1 MLRHLIIAALRNL
14 NANRLQSAIAIIGLS
29 IGIAAALIMALV
41 VRNQTGYERF
51 IPGYERTYRLLEE
64 TTPAGHAPLYRTNVS
79 SKAASIIKLNAPEIE
94 SATRLI
100 LPNSSV
106 AGGARVAE
114 LKRGEISASEPI
126 YWADPNVFDVLPLP
140 VFRGDL
146 AKALSQPDGIVLPR
160 ATAHKYFGRDDVV
173 GQTILLDGNPMT
185 VRAVIEDLPQNA
197 TSLEAGIF
205 ASGLA
210 AASPLVKSPQTDVQT
225 YLRLKPGIDV
235 AALEGKIPDLTR
247 LVQGPPPPPGENPN
261 SLPRPT
267 LLLLLVP
274 IDRLPLFAGLFPGAQ
289 TRLTVSAIV
298 GLLVLFIASVNFV
311 NLLTARAAR
320 RALEVGIRK
329 VCGAAKAMLVAQFLG
344 EAILTVLLSTCLAV
358 ALSEWLL
365 PSVNAFMGAG
375 AAFDYWHNPE
385 LLAALGLSIVV
396 LGVLSGAYPA
406 FVLSAIRPAGVLKGL
421 LQNTP
426 GAGLVR
432 SGLVML
438 QFAILIGLVVAASV
452 IYQQHV
458 YSTHEGLRADI
469 DQMLVVRGGCPPAF
483 HDEVRKLPGVA
494 GVSCDDGTFLGDRE
508 SINGFMRNGEPITTD
523 VVFLD
528 WDIFALYGIKP
539 VAGTIPTAPDTAQSS
554 TVIMNETAARKFGF
568 ASPKDA
574 IGQAV
579 KTLNRTSTVIA
590 IVPDIAFKA
599 AAKTIEPTRYYSGPI
614 AAPPT
619 AAAMIAALAQTSIRL
634 KGQQIPETLAAID
647 RIWAATGHATP
658 INRYFLDDHL
668 QQFYLSLLRQA
679 QLLAIFS
686 GVAVFLAS
694 LGLLGLSISTADR
707 RTKEIGIRKAMGAGS
722 ADVTRLLLWQFTKP
736 VLWANLLAWPVAF
749 YVMNGWLSGFAHHV
763 ALNPL
768 DFVGATLLAV
778 IVALLTVAL
787 QSTLA
792 ARAVPATALRYE

>member
-1 MLRHLIIAALRNL
+1 MFRHLVVAALRNL
-14 NANRLQSAIAIIGLS
+14 NANRLQSAIAVVGLS

-41 VRNQTGYERF
+41 VRNQTSYEHF
-51 IPGYERTYRLLEE
+51 IPGYERTYRLISESI
-64 TTPAGHAPLYRTNVS
+64 PAGHAPLYSPNVEQ
-79 SKAASIIKLNAPEIE
+79 KAAGIFKLNAPEIE
-94 SATRLI
+94 SATRL
-100 LPNSSV
+100 LPPRSSYP
-106 AGGARVAE
+106 GGPNAAV
-114 LKRGEISASEPI
+114 LKRGDISASEPI
-126 YWADPNVFDVLPLP
+126 YWADPNVFEVLPLP

-160 ATAHKYFGRDDVV
+160 AIARKYFGRDDVV
-173 GQTILLDGNPMT
+173 GQTILLNGNPMI
-185 VRAVIEDLPQNA
+185 VRAVIQDLPQNA

-210 AASPLVKSPQTDVQT
+210 AASPLVKPPGSVPI

-235 AALEGKIPDLTR
+235 AALERKIPDLVKLIQVEATAI
-247 LVQGPPPPPGENPN
+247 VSENPN
-261 SLPRPT
+261 APPRPT
-267 LLLLLVP
+267 LLLLPVP

-289 TRLTVSAIV
+289 TRLTISAII
-298 GLLVLFIASVNFV
+298 GLLVLFIAAVNFV

-329 VCGAAKAMLVAQFLG
+329 VCGAEKAILVAQFLG
-344 EAILTVLLSTCLAV
+344 ESILTVLLSTCLAV

-406 FVLSAIRPAGVLKGL
+406 FVLSAVRPAGVLKGL

-426 GAGLVR
+426 GAGVVR

-438 QFAILIGLVVAASV
+438 QFAILIGLVVAATV

-469 DQMLVVRGGCPPAF
+469 DQMLVVRGGCTPAF
-483 HDEVRKLPGVA
+483 HDEVRKLPGVT
-494 GVSCDDGTFLGDRE
+494 GVSCAEGSFLGDGE
-508 SINGFMRNGEPITTD
+508 APSSFMRNGEVVTTD

-539 VAGTIPTAPDTAQSS
+539 VAGTIPKVPDTRQAP

-579 KTLNRTSTVIA
+579 KTLNRTSTIIA

-599 AAKTIEPTRYYSGPI
+599 AAKTIEPTRYYPGPG
-614 AAPPT
+614 AGT
-619 AAAMIAALAQTSIRL
+619 LAALAQTSIKL

-647 RIWAATGHATP
+647 RIWAATNHATP

-694 LGLLGLSISTADR
+694 LGLFGLSISTADR

-722 ADVTRLLLWQFTKP
+722 TDVTRLLLWQFTKP
-736 VLWANLLAWPVAF
+736 VLWANALAWPIAF
-749 YVMNGWLSGFAHHV
+749 YVMNDWLNGFAHHV

-768 DFVGATLLAV
+768 VFVGATLLAV
-778 IVALLTVAL
+778 IVALLTVAV

-792 ARAVPATALRYE
+792 ARAVPATSLRYE